1 MHGICLV
8 QKSAIFAGC
17 LSIKCHGIICEILC
31 LTVNANRLTG
41 HTSHLVENIRFKHVI
56 ELQD

>member
-1 MHGICLV
+1 MERKLACMGYVLFKNLQFLQAACL
-8 QKSAIFAGC
+8 
-17 LSIKCHGIICEILC
+17 CEILC

>member
-1 MHGICLV
+1 LFKNLQFLQAACL
-8 QKSAIFAGC
+8 
-17 LSIKCHGIICEILC
+17 CEILC